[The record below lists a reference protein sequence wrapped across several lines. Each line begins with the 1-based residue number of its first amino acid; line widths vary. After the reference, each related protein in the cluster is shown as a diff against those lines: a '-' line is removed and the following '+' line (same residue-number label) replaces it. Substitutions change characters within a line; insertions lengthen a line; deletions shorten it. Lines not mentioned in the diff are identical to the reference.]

1 MIYKG
6 ESKMASKRTK
16 SNLMTA
22 LMYMIIG
29 AMFCVFKSAV
39 VDYILFV
46 ASVLFIVV
54 GVLDLLRKNIVS
66 GILNIAIGV
75 VIYLVGKSFISLI
88 LVVLGAFILVRG
100 IFDLIA
106 ALRYKKK
113 NIISILF
120 AALTIFVGF
129 VLMASQWLIVN
140 WLFVAIGVLLIVD
153 GLIAVFETL
162 TRKRR

>member
-1 MIYKG
+1 
-6 ESKMASKRTK
+6 MASKKTK

-29 AMFCVFKSAV
+29 AMFCVFKAAV

-54 GVLDLLRKNIVS
+54 GIFDLLRKNAFS

-88 LVVLGAFILVRG
+88 LVVLGVFILVRG
-100 IFDLIA
+100 IFDLLA
-106 ALRYKKK
+106 ALKYKKK
-113 NIISILF
+113 SIVGIFF

-129 VLMASQWLIVN
+129 VLMVSQWLIVN
-140 WLFVAIGVLLIVD
+140 WLFVVIGVLLIVD
-153 GLIAVFETL
+153 GLIAVFGSL